1 MALAARIGLVLHPRR
16 DCSAAIGQV
25 AAWTSTHGVELIAA
39 ADDVARLGVAGV
51 TAVTPEELAA
61 SSQALIALGGDGT
74 LLGAMRLVA
83 DRPVP
88 VLGVNLG
95 RLGFLAEVEG
105 PELDAALEALAE
117 GRATTEARSCL
128 VVRHGDAEHLVFND
142 AVLARVP
149 GAGLVE
155 ATLAVAGQ
163 PYGHYKCD
171 ALILAT
177 PMGSTAYNYAAGG
190 PVVSP
195 GAAGVLVTPS
205 APLNGIARSLLLGP
219 MERLTLE
226 LTAGSPAVELDGVLT
241 GRLEPGAVVEVSLRP
256 DAGQLV
262 RIQGSRAA
270 ARSRVKL
277 SLLDLPV
284 LPQELVE
291 LLPPKMRGRLAGADD
306 LASAAL
312 DDQPRSSSSSP

>member
-1 MALAARIGLVLHPRR
+1 VASAVRIGLVLHPRR
-16 DCSAAIGQV
+16 DCSAAVGQV
-25 AAWTSTHGVELIAA
+25 AAWTTTHGVELLASTE
-39 ADDVARLGVAGV
+39 DVARLSVDGV
-51 TAVTPEELAA
+51 TAVPAAELATGVDG
-61 SSQALIALGGDGT
+61 LIALGGDGT

-83 DRPVP
+83 AHPVP

-105 PELDAALEALAE
+105 RELDAALEAMAA
-117 GRATTEARSCL
+117 GRASTETRSCL
-128 VVRHGDAEHLVFND
+128 VVRHAQTESLAFND

-177 PMGSTAYNYAAGG
+177 PMGSTAYSYAAGG

-195 GAAGVLVTPS
+195 AAAGVLVTPS

-219 MERLTLE
+219 TEPLTLE
-226 LTAGSPAVELDGVLT
+226 LTAGSPALELDGVLS
-241 GRLEPGAVVEVSLRP
+241 GRLDPGAVVEVSLRP
-256 DAGQLV
+256 DAGLLV
-262 RIQGSRAA
+262 RIEGSRAA

-291 LLPPKMRGRLAGADD
+291 LLP
-306 LASAAL
+306 AAL
-312 DDQPRSSSSSP
+312 RARLLDDDDPGPATAGPTGP

>member
-1 MALAARIGLVLHPRR
+1 MGLVLHPRR
-16 DCSAAIGQV
+16 DCSGAVGQV
-25 AAWTSTHGVELIAA
+25 ASWTAGHGVALLAA
-39 ADDVARLGVAGV
+39 EEDVERLGLGGV
-51 TAVTPEELAA
+51 TPVSREELAA
-61 SSQALIALGGDGT
+61 TSDALIALGGDGT

-105 PELDAALEALAE
+105 RDLDSALEAVAE
-117 GRATTEARSCL
+117 GRATTETRACL
-128 VVRHGDAEHLVFND
+128 VVRHDGGEHLAFND

-155 ATLAVAGQ
+155 ATMAVAGQ

-219 MERLTLE
+219 AESLTLE
-226 LTAGSPAVELDGVLT
+226 LTAGSPAVELDGVLS

-256 DAGQLV
+256 DAGRLV
-262 RIQGSRAA
+262 RIKGSRAA

-291 LLPPKMRGRLAGADD
+291 LLPPDLRGRLESPDD
-306 LASAAL
+306 LPLPA
-312 DDQPRSSSSSP
+312 D

>member
-1 MALAARIGLVLHPRR
+1 MGLVLHPRR
-16 DCSAAIGQV
+16 DCSPAIGQV
-25 AAWTSTHGVELIAA
+25 AAWTSTHGVQLIAA
-39 ADDVARLGVAGV
+39 ADDVARLGVPGV
-51 TAVTPEELAA
+51 TAVSVEELATTSDA
-61 SSQALIALGGDGT
+61 VIALGGDGT

-83 DRPVP
+83 ARPVP
-88 VLGVNLG
+88 VLGVNFG

-105 PELDAALEALAE
+105 PELDAALAAMAE
-117 GRATTEARSCL
+117 GRATIESRACL
-128 VVRHGDAEHLVFND
+128 VVRYGGEEHLAFND
-142 AVLARVP
+142 AALARVP

-155 ATLAVAGQ
+155 ATLAVSEQ

-195 GAAGVLVTPS
+195 GVAGVLVTPS

-219 MERLTLE
+219 SEALALE

-256 DAGQLV
+256 DAGRLV
-262 RIQGSRAA
+262 RIEGSRAA

-291 LLPPKMRGRLAGADD
+291 LLPPGLRSRLENGDD
-306 LASAAL
+306 LIPPGL
-312 DDQPRSSSSSP
+312 

>member
-1 MALAARIGLVLHPRR
+1 MGLVLHPRR
-16 DCSAAIGQV
+16 DCSPAVYRV
-25 AAWTSTHGVELIAA
+25 AAWTSTHGVQLLASAE
-39 ADDVARLGVAGV
+39 DVSRLALKGV
-51 TAVTPEELAA
+51 TAVSVEELAA
-61 SSQALIALGGDGT
+61 SSDGLIALGGDGT

-105 PELDAALEALAE
+105 PELEAALEALAE
-117 GRATTEARSCL
+117 GRATTESRSCRE
-128 VVRHGDAEHLVFND
+128 VRHDGRLSLAFND

-155 ATLAVAGQ
+155 ATLAVGGQ

-205 APLNGIARSLLLGP
+205 APLNGIARSLLLGSA
-219 MERLTLE
+219 ERLTLE
-226 LTAGSPAVELDGVLT
+226 LTAGSPAVELDGVLS
-241 GRLEPGAVVEVSLRP
+241 GRLQPGAVVEVSLRP
-256 DAGQLV
+256 DAGRLV

-291 LLPPKMRGRLAGADD
+291 LLPPDLRGRLADD
-306 LASAAL
+306 DDPASGSSASASASAS
-312 DDQPRSSSSSP
+312 D

>member
-1 MALAARIGLVLHPRR
+1 VVLAARMGLVLHPRR
-16 DCSAAIGQV
+16 DCSPAIGQV
-25 AAWTSTHGVELIAA
+25 AAWTSTHGVQLIAA
-39 ADDVARLGVAGV
+39 ADDVARLGVPGV
-51 TAVTPEELAA
+51 TAVSVEELATTSDA
-61 SSQALIALGGDGT
+61 VIALGGDGT

-83 DRPVP
+83 ARPVP
-88 VLGVNLG
+88 VLGVNFG

-105 PELDAALEALAE
+105 PELEAALEAVAE
-117 GRATTEARSCL
+117 GRATTESRSCL
-128 VVRHGDAEHLVFND
+128 VVRQDDTENLVFND

-155 ATLAVAGQ
+155 ATMAVAGQ

-171 ALILAT
+171 ALILAS

-195 GAAGVLVTPS
+195 EVAGVLVTPS
-205 APLNGIARSLLLGP
+205 APLNGISRSLVLGP
-219 MERLTLE
+219 TERLTLE
-226 LTAGSPAVELDGVLT
+226 LTAGSPAVELDGLLL
-241 GRLEPGAVVEVSLRP
+241 GRLEPGAVVDVSLRP
-256 DAGQLV
+256 DAGRLV
-262 RIQGSRAA
+262 RIEGSRAA

-291 LLPPKMRGRLAGADD
+291 LLPPDLRGRLGEG
-306 LASAAL
+306 
-312 DDQPRSSSSSP
+312 PR